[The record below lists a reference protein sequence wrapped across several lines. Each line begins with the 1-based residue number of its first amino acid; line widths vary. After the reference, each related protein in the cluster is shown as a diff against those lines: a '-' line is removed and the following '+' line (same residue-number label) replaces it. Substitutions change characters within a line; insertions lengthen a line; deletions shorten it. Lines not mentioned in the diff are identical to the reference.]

1 LRVIWKNRAVTERKK
16 RIVRSWNRAL
26 PDAGMDT
33 LKIIPLGGLGEFG
46 LNMMLLEYGDA
57 AVAIDCGLMFPGADL
72 LGIDLV
78 IPDVSYLI
86 ERRDKLKA
94 IVLTHAHEDHVGA
107 LPFILE
113 HFNVPIFGTR
123 LTLGLLANKLR
134 EHDLEDTVDVRQ
146 ITAGAPWDI
155 APFRIEGIRVTHSLM
170 DCLALAVETPIGTV
184 IHTGDF
190 KIDNTPMEGEMFDF
204 QRFAAYGERGVLLLL
219 SDSTNVERTGHTPSE
234 REVGSNLE
242 QIIQSSTGK
251 VLVSTF
257 SSSIPRIQQVVE
269 ISERSDRRVVLS
281 GRSMIRNSQV
291 AAELGYLHLPR
302 NAMTES
308 DRWQDLPESRL
319 TFLTTGSQGEPL
331 SALHRI
337 ALNDHKNIKI
347 TPGDTVILSSKFIP
361 GNEKTIS
368 NLIDHLYRRGAE
380 VHYEKVSEIHVS
392 GHASQEEL
400 KIMLQLTRPRYF
412 VPIHGEYRH
421 LVRHRRL
428 AQEVGI
434 PAENCFILED
444 GDVLE
449 LSAQSAQKTT
459 SIQVG
464 KVFVDGKGVGDVG
477 DIVIRDRR
485 HLSEDGMVLA
495 VMAIHQQSGELVAGP
510 DMISRGFMSAEESE
524 EVLEHAKKVVLE
536 TLGAMNRETRTDPAE
551 LKEEVRRALRRFFR
565 KKLERHPVVLPYI
578 IET

>member
-1 LRVIWKNRAVTERKK
+1 MEN
-16 RIVRSWNRAL
+16 
-26 PDAGMDT
+26 

-46 LNMMLLEYGDA
+46 LNMMLVEYGDA
-57 AVAIDCGLMFPGADL
+57 AIAIDCGVMFPTADL

-78 IPDVSYLI
+78 IPDVSYLL
-86 ERRDKLKA
+86 ERRDKLKG

-107 LPFILE
+107 LPYILE
-113 HFNVPIFGTR
+113 HFDVPIFGTR
-123 LTLGLLANKLR
+123 LTLGLLARKLA
-134 EHDLEDTVDVRQ
+134 EHDLDDTADVRE
-146 ITAGAPWDI
+146 ITAGAPWEI

-170 DCLALAVETPIGTV
+170 DCLALAIETPVGTV

-204 QRFAAYGERGVLLLL
+204 QTLAAYGEKGVLLLL
-219 SDSTNVERTGHTPSE
+219 SDSTNVERPGYTPSE
-234 REVGSNLE
+234 REVTTNLE
-242 QIIQSSTGK
+242 QIMQHSTGK

-257 SSSIPRIQQVVE
+257 ASSIPRIQQVID
-269 ISERSDRRVVLS
+269 ISERCGRHVVLS
-281 GRSMIRNSQV
+281 GRSMIRNGQV

-302 NAMTES
+302 NFLTES
-308 DRWQDLPESRL
+308 ERWHDLPADQL

-331 SALHRI
+331 SVLHRI
-337 ALNDHKNIKI
+337 ALDDHKTIKLE
-347 TPGDTVILSSKFIP
+347 TGDTVILSSKFIP

-368 NLIDHLYRRGAE
+368 NMINHLYRRGAD

-400 KIMLQLTRPRYF
+400 KTMLQLTRPRYF

-428 AQEVGI
+428 AQDVGI
-434 PAENCFILED
+434 PPSNCFILED

-449 LSAQSAQKTT
+449 IGAHDAQKT
-459 SIQVG
+459 SPIRVG
-464 KVFVDGKGVGDVG
+464 KVFVDGRSVGDVG
-477 DIVIRDRR
+477 DVVIRDRR
-485 HLSEDGMVLA
+485 HLSEDGMVLV

-510 DMISRGFMSAEESE
+510 DLISRGFMGAEGSE
-524 EVLEHAKKVVLE
+524 EVLENAKKVVLE
-536 TLGAMNRETRTDPAE
+536 TLAASNRETRTDPAE
-551 LKEEVRRALRRFFR
+551 LKEEVRKSLRRFFR

-578 IET
+578 MET

>member
-1 LRVIWKNRAVTERKK
+1 ME
-16 RIVRSWNRAL
+16 
-26 PDAGMDT
+26 P

-46 LNMMLLEYGDA
+46 LNMMLIEYGDDA
-57 AVAIDCGLMFPGADL
+57 IAVDCGLMFPDAHL

-78 IPDVSYLI
+78 IPDVSYLL
-86 ERRDKLKA
+86 EQKSKLKA

-107 LPFILE
+107 LPFVLK
-113 HFNVPIFGTR
+113 HFDVPIYGTK

-134 EHDLEDTVDVRQ
+134 EHDLEDSAEVHE
-146 ITAGAPWDI
+146 ITAGAPWQI
-155 APFRIEGIRVTHSLM
+155 GPFTVEGIRVTHSLM
-170 DCLALAVETPIGTV
+170 DCLALAVETPLGTV

-190 KIDNTPMEGEMFDF
+190 KIDNTPMDGEMFDF
-204 QRFAAYGERGVLLLL
+204 QRFAAYGEKGVLLLM
-219 SDSTNVERTGHTPSE
+219 SDSTNVERRGHTPSE
-234 REVGSNLE
+234 REVGTNLE
-242 QIIQSSTGK
+242 QIIVKSTGK

-269 ISERSDRRVVLS
+269 IAERCDRRVVLS
-281 GRSMIRNSQV
+281 GRSMIRNCEV

-302 NAMTES
+302 SFMTDG
-308 DRWQDLPESRL
+308 DRWQSLAPDRL
-319 TFLTTGSQGEPL
+319 MFLTTGSQGEPM
-331 SALHRI
+331 SVLHRV
-337 ALNDHKNIKI
+337 ALDDHKTLKVGS
-347 TPGDTVILSSKFIP
+347 GDTVILSSKFIP
-361 GNEKTIS
+361 GNEKVIS
-368 NLIDHLYRRGAE
+368 NLINHLYRRGAE

-428 AQEVGI
+428 AQDVGI
-434 PAENCFILED
+434 PEENCFLLDD

-449 LSAQSAQKTT
+449 LT
-459 SIQVG
+459 SRGAEKVKPIQVG
-464 KVFVDGKGVGDVG
+464 RVFVDGKGVGDVG
-477 DIVIRDRR
+477 DMVIRDRR

-510 DMISRGFMSAEESE
+510 DLISRGFMLAEESE
-524 EVLEHAKKVVLE
+524 EVLESAKQTVLAA
-536 TLGAMNRETRTDPAE
+536 LSDMNRETRTDPEE
-551 LKEEVRRALRRFFR
+551 LKEEVRRVLRRFFR
-565 KKLERHPVVLPYI
+565 KKLERRPVVLPYI

>member
-1 LRVIWKNRAVTERKK
+1 MPMDKLR
-16 RIVRSWNRAL
+16 
-26 PDAGMDT
+26 
-33 LKIIPLGGLGEFG
+33 IIPLGGLGEFG
-46 LNMMLLEYGDA
+46 LNMMLIEYADSA
-57 AVAIDCGLMFPGADL
+57 IAVDCGLMFPDANL

-78 IPDVSYLI
+78 IPDVSYLL
-86 ERRDKLKA
+86 EGSDKLKA

-107 LPFILE
+107 LPYVLK
-113 HFNVPIFGTR
+113 HLDVPIYGTR
-123 LTLGLLANKLR
+123 LTLGLLANKLK
-134 EHDLEDTVDVRQ
+134 EHDLEDSAAVHE
-146 ITAGAPWDI
+146 ITAGAAWDL
-155 APFRIEGIRVTHSLM
+155 APFRLEGIRVTHSLM
-170 DCLALAVETPIGTV
+170 DCLALAIETPVGTI

-204 QRFAAYGERGVLLLL
+204 QRFAAYGEKGVLLLL
-219 SDSTNVERTGHTPSE
+219 SDSTNVERSGYTPSE
-234 REVGSNLE
+234 REVGTNLE
-242 QIIQSSTGK
+242 QIIQHATGK

-257 SSSIPRIQQVVE
+257 SSSIPRIQQVID
-269 ISERSDRRVVLS
+269 ISERADRRVVLS

-291 AAELGYLHLPR
+291 AADLGYLHLPR
-302 NAMTES
+302 DFMIES
-308 DRWQDLPESRL
+308 ERWHNLPADRL

-337 ALNDHKNIKI
+337 ALDDHKTIKVE
-347 TPGDTVILSSKFIP
+347 PGDTVILSSKFIP

-368 NLIDHLYRRGAE
+368 NLINHLYRRGAE

-400 KIMLQLTRPRYF
+400 KTMLQLTRPRYF

-428 AQEVGI
+428 AQDVGLS
-434 PAENCFILED
+434 AENCFILED

-449 LSAQSAQKTT
+449 LTANSAKKVKP
-459 SIQVG
+459 IQVG
-464 KVFVDGKGVGDVG
+464 RVFVDGKGVGDVG
-477 DIVIRDRR
+477 DVVIRDRR
-485 HLSEDGMVLA
+485 HLSEGGMVLV

-510 DMISRGFMSAEESE
+510 ELISRGFMLHEESE
-524 EVLEHAKKVVLE
+524 EVLESAKNEVLA
-536 TLGAMNRETRTDPAE
+536 TLNNMNREARTDPAE
-551 LKEEVRRALRRFFR
+551 LKEEVRKTLRRFFR

>member
-1 LRVIWKNRAVTERKK
+1 
-16 RIVRSWNRAL
+16 
-26 PDAGMDT
+26 MDT

-46 LNMMLLEYGDA
+46 LNMMLVEYGDA
-57 AVAIDCGLMFPGADL
+57 AIAVDCGLMFPTADL

-78 IPDVSYLI
+78 IPDVSYLL

-107 LPFILE
+107 LPYILE
-113 HFNVPIFGTR
+113 HFDVPIFGTR
-123 LTLGLLANKLR
+123 LTLGLLANKLA
-134 EHDLEDTVDVRQ
+134 EHDLEDTADVRE
-146 ITAGAPWDI
+146 ITAGAPWEI

-170 DCLALAVETPIGTV
+170 DCLALAIETPIGTA

-204 QRFAAYGERGVLLLL
+204 QTLAAYGEKGVLLLL
-219 SDSTNVERTGHTPSE
+219 SDSTNVERPGYTPSE
-234 REVGSNLE
+234 RDVGTNLQ
-242 QIIQSSTGK
+242 QIIQHSTKK

-257 SSSIPRIQQVVE
+257 SSSIPRIQQVID
-269 ISERSDRRVVLS
+269 ISERCGRRVVLS
-281 GRSMIRNSQV
+281 GRSMIRNGQV

-302 NAMTES
+302 HFFTES
-308 DRWQDLPESRL
+308 ERWHDLPADRL

-331 SALHRI
+331 SVLHRV
-337 ALNDHKNIKI
+337 ALDDHKTIKVE
-347 TPGDTVILSSKFIP
+347 PGDTVILSSKFIP

-368 NLIDHLYRRGAE
+368 NLINHLYRRGAE

-400 KIMLQLTRPRYF
+400 KTMLQLTRPRYF

-421 LVRHRRL
+421 LVRHRQL

-434 PAENCFILED
+434 PAANCFILED

-449 LSAQSAQKTT
+449 LSAHSAQKI
-459 SIQVG
+459 SPVQVG
-464 KVFVDGKGVGDVG
+464 KVFVDGLGVGDVG
-477 DIVIRDRR
+477 DVVIRDRR
-485 HLSEDGMVLA
+485 HLSEDGMVLV

-510 DMISRGFMSAEESE
+510 DLISRGFMRDEESE
-524 EVLEHAKKVVLE
+524 EVLENAKKVVLE
-536 TLGAMNRETRTDPAE
+536 TLSASNRETRTDPVE
-551 LKEEVRRALRRFFR
+551 LKEEVRKSLRRFFR

>member
-1 LRVIWKNRAVTERKK
+1 
-16 RIVRSWNRAL
+16 
-26 PDAGMDT
+26 MDT

-46 LNMMLLEYGDA
+46 LNMMLVEYGDA
-57 AVAIDCGLMFPGADL
+57 AIAVDCGLMFPTADL

-78 IPDVSYLI
+78 IPDVSYLL

-107 LPFILE
+107 LPYILE
-113 HFNVPIFGTR
+113 HFDVPIFGTR
-123 LTLGLLANKLR
+123 LTLGLLANKLA
-134 EHDLEDTVDVRQ
+134 EHELEDTADVRE
-146 ITAGAPWDI
+146 ITAGAPWEI

-170 DCLALAVETPIGTV
+170 DCLSLAIETPIGTV

-204 QRFAAYGERGVLLLL
+204 QTLAAYGEKGVLLLL
-219 SDSTNVERTGHTPSE
+219 SDSTNVERPGYTPSE
-234 REVGSNLE
+234 RDVGTNLQ
-242 QIIQSSTGK
+242 QIIQYSTGK

-257 SSSIPRIQQVVE
+257 SSSIPRIQQVID
-269 ISERSDRRVVLS
+269 ISERCGRRVVLS
-281 GRSMIRNSQV
+281 GRSMIRNGQV

-302 NAMTES
+302 HFFTES
-308 DRWQDLPESRL
+308 ERWHDLPADQL

-331 SALHRI
+331 SVLHRV
-337 ALNDHKNIKI
+337 ALDDHRTIKVE
-347 TPGDTVILSSKFIP
+347 PGDTVILSSKFIP

-368 NLIDHLYRRGAE
+368 NLINHLYRRGAE

-400 KIMLQLTRPRYF
+400 KTMLQLTRPRYF

-434 PAENCFILED
+434 PAANCFILED

-449 LSAQSAQKTT
+449 LSAHSAQKT
-459 SIQVG
+459 SPVQVG
-464 KVFVDGKGVGDVG
+464 KVFVDGLGVGDVG
-477 DIVIRDRR
+477 DVVIRDRR
-485 HLSEDGMVLA
+485 HLSEDGMVLV

-510 DMISRGFMSAEESE
+510 DLISRGFMRDEESE
-524 EVLEHAKKVVLE
+524 EVLENAKKVVLE
-536 TLGAMNRETRTDPAE
+536 TLSASNRETRTDPAE
-551 LKEEVRRALRRFFR
+551 LKEEVRKSLRRFFR

>member
-1 LRVIWKNRAVTERKK
+1 ME
-16 RIVRSWNRAL
+16 S
-26 PDAGMDT
+26 

-46 LNMMLLEYGDA
+46 LNMMLVEYGDA
-57 AVAIDCGLMFPGADL
+57 AIAVDCGVMFPTADL

-78 IPDVSYLI
+78 IPDVTYLL

-107 LPFILE
+107 LPYILE
-113 HFNVPIFGTR
+113 HFDVPIFGTR
-123 LTLGLLANKLR
+123 LTLGLLANKLT
-134 EHDLEDTVDVRQ
+134 EHELEDTADVRE
-146 ITAGAPWDI
+146 ITAGAPWEI

-170 DCLALAVETPIGTV
+170 DCLALAIETPVGTV

-204 QRFAAYGERGVLLLL
+204 QTLAAYGERGVLLLL
-219 SDSTNVERTGHTPSE
+219 SDSTNVERRGYTPSE
-234 REVGSNLE
+234 REVGTNLE
-242 QIIQSSTGK
+242 QIIQHSTGK
-251 VLVSTF
+251 VLVSAF
-257 SSSIPRIQQVVE
+257 ASSIPRIQQVID
-269 ISERSDRRVVLS
+269 ISERCGRRVVLS
-281 GRSMIRNSQV
+281 GRSMIRNGQV

-302 NAMTES
+302 NFLTDSE
-308 DRWQDLPESRL
+308 RWHDLPADQL

-331 SALHRI
+331 SVLHRI
-337 ALNDHKNIKI
+337 ALDDHKTIKLES
-347 TPGDTVILSSKFIP
+347 GDTVILSSKFIP

-368 NLIDHLYRRGAE
+368 NMINHLYRRGAD

-400 KIMLQLTRPRYF
+400 KTMLQLTRPRYF

-434 PAENCFILED
+434 PPSNCFILED

-449 LSAQSAQKTT
+449 IGAHSAKKT
-459 SIQVG
+459 SPIQVG
-464 KVFVDGKGVGDVG
+464 KVFVDGRSVGDVG
-477 DIVIRDRR
+477 DVVIRDRR
-485 HLSEDGMVLA
+485 HLSEDGMVLV

-510 DMISRGFMSAEESE
+510 DLISRGFMGAQESE
-524 EVLEHAKKVVLE
+524 EVLENAKKVVLE
-536 TLGAMNRETRTDPAE
+536 TLAASNRETRTDPGE
-551 LKEEVRRALRRFFR
+551 LKEEVRRSLRRFFR

-578 IET
+578 MET